1 MSRPSVSRR
10 IASRIRNQR
19 GSNEGEPELTTAAEE
34 AGGGEGGGATSTA
47 EAVDEDVTGRGEGEG
62 VGEGERAAEGE
73 GEGAGESEDK
83 GDAAARAAAVLLAEG
98 VSTLE
103 DEAPNRAF
111 WASRVL
117 LPALLGVGLGLGLR
131 WCGWCAD
138 AGDTNAEAWCATDAE
153 AEADAAE
160 EAEEEG
166 VAAAAA
172 AVGEVRMAC
181 AEEWKKRG
189 VDSSKPTCACACA

>member
-47 EAVDEDVTGRGEGEG
+47 EAVGEDVTGRGEGEG
-62 VGEGERAAEGE
+62 VGEGERAAAEEGE

-98 VSTLE
+98 VSKLE

-117 LPALLGVGLGLGLR
+117 LPALLLLLLGPGLLGLGLGLR
-131 WCGWCAD
+131 WWRCWC
-138 AGDTNAEAWCATDAE
+138 
-153 AEADAAE
+153 
-160 EAEEEG
+160 
-166 VAAAAA
+166 
-172 AVGEVRMAC
+172 
-181 AEEWKKRG
+181 
-189 VDSSKPTCACACA
+189 